1 VSTHRRESPRP
12 EQRSIRLASYGLLI
26 PLSVVMVVPLAWLV
40 LTAFKSRS
48 EIFQA
53 VPRWLPEHWTLLNF
67 PDAWHAVPFAQ
78 YYVNTILAVGG
89 LTLLQLGTTT
99 LAAYAFARLT
109 FPGADVLFVL
119 FLTQLIISPSTTIL
133 PNYLTVKS
141 LGLLN
146 TRTAIILPYIASAF
160 GIFLLRQA
168 FRQIPRELE
177 DSARMDGCGTFRFL
191 WHIALPLVR
200 PALLTFILMS
210 VSFHWNEFFWPLIVT
225 DSNAARTLTI
235 GLSIFAQQTESGA
248 EWTLLMA
255 GTLIVVA
262 PLIVLFLVFQRRFV
276 QSFMHSGI
284 KG

>member
-1 VSTHRRESPRP
+1 MSKMGIGRLVSY
-12 EQRSIRLASYGLLI
+12 ILLV
-26 PLSVVMVVPLAWLV
+26 PSSVIMVVPLVWLV
-40 LTAFKSRS
+40 TTAFKSRP
-48 EIFQA
+48 EIFQV
-53 VPRWLPEHWTLLNF
+53 VPRWLPEHWTIRNF
-67 PDAWHAVPFAQ
+67 SEAWQAVPFGQ

-89 LTLLQLGTTT
+89 LMFLQLVTTT
-99 LAAYAFARLT
+99 LAGYAFARLR
-109 FPGADVLFVL
+109 FPGSNLLFVL
-119 FLTQLIISPSTTIL
+119 FLTQLIISPSTTVL
-133 PNYLTVKS
+133 PNYLTVKA
-141 LGLLN
+141 LGLLD
-146 TRTAIILPYIASAF
+146 TRTAIILPYVASAF
-160 GIFLLRQA
+160 GTFLLRQS

-177 DSARMDGCGTFRFL
+177 DSARIDGCGTFRFL

-262 PLIVLFLVFQRRFV
+262 PLLGLFLVFQRRFV
-276 QSFMHSGI
+276 QTYMQSGI